1 MTHLRALWRALPVQ
15 LILFL
20 VIPLAVVLSA
30 GAFLSVRW
38 HENAMRDLVRGR
50 DERAI
55 QLAADDL
62 ATRIEQHRM
71 GLTLIQQHLDIG
83 LTLAELAADEP
94 DLVGMFDRGLFSSG
108 SRDERWPPDAEACT
122 PDQPGIVTVT
132 YPRTGSDLAG
142 CVSLDQL
149 GVSQITD
156 QLHTNHAVLVYLVD
170 EQGRVRFSS
179 DGSRLGGPISAGLT
193 AAGVLDGRPGSAET
207 EEGRRV
213 VAYSPVAGTDWT
225 IIMTEPWHEITN
237 TRLRLSQSAPLTV
250 LPITLLSVLVLGFG
264 TLRVVRPL
272 QRLRQQTAAL
282 PDGDVGQL
290 QQPIGGIREIT
301 DLQKT
306 LYEMTIRL
314 RDAQDTLRDYIGAIT
329 RAQEDERFR
338 LAHDLHDDTVQALIA
353 LNQRIQ
359 MVQRTLKRDPDKAED
374 RLHELR
380 TMVDQV
386 IVDVRHMIQA
396 MRPTYL
402 ADLGLVSA
410 LRALVQAGQADGL
423 ETRFEIQGEPH
434 RLTDDLELTLY
445 RVAQEAM
452 TNVIKHARAEHLIVV
467 LSFDPDHVDLAVQ
480 DDGQGFRVPEHL
492 LSLVNSGSYGLVGI
506 SERVQLANGT
516 LSIKSREPRGTTL
529 TVQIPTL

>member
-1 MTHLRALWRALPVQ
+1 MSHLRALWRALPIQ

-38 HENAMRDLVRGR
+38 HENAMRDLVRAR

-55 QLAADDL
+55 QLAADNL
-62 ATRIEQHRM
+62 ATRIEQYRM
-71 GLTLIQQHLDIG
+71 GLILIQQHLDFG
-83 LTLAELAADEP
+83 LTLKELAADEP
-94 DLVGMFDRGLFSSG
+94 DLVGMFDEGLFLSG
-108 SRDERWPPDAEACT
+108 AREEVWPPQPNVCT
-122 PDQPGIVTVT
+122 PDRPDMIQVTHSE
-132 YPRTGSDLAG
+132 TGSDLVG
-142 CVSLDQL
+142 CVSLERL
-149 GVSQITD
+149 GASQVTD

-170 EQGRVRFSS
+170 EQGRVRFST
-179 DGSRLGGPISAGLT
+179 DGRGLGEAISARLT
-193 AAGVLDGRPGSAET
+193 AVGVLDRRPGSAET
-207 EEGRRV
+207 EEGGRV

-282 PDGDVGQL
+282 PDGDVAQL
-290 QQPIGGIREIT
+290 QEPIGGIREIT
-301 DLQKT
+301 ELQKT
-306 LYEMTIRL
+306 LYEMATRL
-314 RDAQDTLRDYIGAIT
+314 RDAQNTLRDYIGAIT

-359 MVQRTLKRDPDKAED
+359 MVQRTLKRDPDKADD

-386 IVDVRHMIQA
+386 IVDVRRMIQA

-402 ADLGLVSA
+402 ADLGLVA
-410 LRALVQAGQADGL
+410 AVRALVQAGQSEGL
-423 ETRFEIQGEPH
+423 ETRFEIEGEPR
-434 RLTDDLELTLY
+434 RLTDELELNLF

-452 TNVIKHARAEHLIVV
+452 NNVVKHAHANQVTVRLAFAPGQVY
-467 LSFDPDHVDLAVQ
+467 LSVR
-480 DDGQGFRVPEHL
+480 DDGQGFQVPENL
-492 LSLVNSGSYGLVGI
+492 LSLVNSGNYGLVGI
-506 SERVQLANGT
+506 SERAQLVHGT
-516 LSIKSREPRGTTL
+516 LVISSGEHVGTSL
-529 TVQIPTL
+529 TVTIPTA